1 MHPVSNNFSQDSVPD
16 SSLNSVTGISWRD
29 SVHFAVVVLR
39 RYRFRT
45 AMMLLAM
52 TLAVGSVVAFTAL
65 GEGARG
71 YVRNE
76 FASMGTNL
84 LVVMPGRKETTGGGG
99 PPPVGTATRDV
110 TLADVKAL
118 HTRLHGAWRI
128 APLMAG
134 KTEVSANT
142 RTRDVMIL
150 GTNADYFSIRE
161 LRVTNGSIF
170 PEVDND
176 IAQPICVI
184 GSKVRDELFGS
195 QQPVGAWLKIGD
207 RRFRVIGLLSG
218 KADSSGFDLS
228 DAVIVPVASTQ
239 MLFNREGLFRVIVQP
254 REYYNIDKLQ
264 TELLDAFRELHQ
276 GEEDVTVVKPDSMM
290 KTFDNI
296 FAALTLGVGAIAGIS
311 LLVAGVLVM
320 NLTLISVS
328 QRTKEIGLLKA
339 LGASDHHVR
348 RLFLLESLLLCLAGA
363 LCGVFVGE
371 LLVLVGRWLWPSVP
385 FAAPWWAV
393 VTSMCIAL
401 FSGLVFAWLPATRAA
416 RQQPVDALA
425 GKMT

>member
-1 MHPVSNNFSQDSVPD
+1 MLSHKSSNTVPMQ
-16 SSLNSVTGISWRD
+16 GISWRD
-29 SVHFAVVVLR
+29 SVLFAVAVLQ

-45 AMMLLAM
+45 SMMLLAM

-99 PPPVGTATRDV
+99 PPPIGTATRDV

-118 HTRLHGAWRI
+118 HTRLRGALRI

-134 KTEVSANT
+134 KVEVSANA

-150 GTNADYFSIRE
+150 GSNADYFAIRE
-161 LRVTNGSIF
+161 LTVMTGTVL
-170 PEVDND
+170 PVMDNA
-176 IAQPICVI
+176 IAQPVCVI

-195 QQPVGAWLKIGD
+195 QQAVGEWVKIGD
-207 RRFRVIGLLSG
+207 RRFRVLGVLSG
-218 KADSSGFDLS
+218 KADASGFDLS

-254 REYYNIDKLQ
+254 REYYSIDKLQ
-264 TELLDAFRELHQ
+264 QELLAAFRELHQ

-339 LGASDHHVR
+339 LGASDHHIR

-363 LCGVFVGE
+363 LCGVVVGE
-371 LLVLVGRWLWPSVP
+371 VLVIVGRTLWPSVP
-385 FAAPWWAV
+385 FAAPLWAV
-393 VTSMCIAL
+393 LTSVCIAL
-401 FSGLVFAWLPATRAA
+401 LSGLVFAWLPASRAA

-425 GKMT
+425 GKLT

>member
-1 MHPVSNNFSQDSVPD
+1 MQWSYKNKAMKTQ
-16 SSLNSVTGISWRD
+16 GISWRD
-29 SVHFAVVVLR
+29 SVFFAGAVLR

-45 AMMLLAM
+45 SMMLLAM

-76 FASMGTNL
+76 FAAMGTNL
-84 LVVMPGRKETTGGGG
+84 LVVLPGRKETTGGGG
-99 PPPVGTATRDV
+99 PPPIGTATRDV

-118 HTRLHGAWRI
+118 HSRLHGAERI
-128 APLMAG
+128 APLMVG
-134 KTEVSANT
+134 KVEVSANA
-142 RTRDVMIL
+142 RTRDVMVL

-161 LRVTNGSIF
+161 LVVMNGNSF
-170 PEVDND
+170 PAIDND
-176 IAQPICVI
+176 VAQPVCVI

-195 QQPVGAWLKIGD
+195 QQAVGSWVKMGD
-207 RRFRVIGLLSG
+207 RRFRVIGVLSG
-218 KADSSGFDLS
+218 KADASGFDLS
-228 DAVIVPVASTQ
+228 DGALIPVASAQ

-254 REYYNIDKLQ
+254 RAYYDIDKLQ
-264 TELLDAFRELHQ
+264 QELLGAFRELHQ

-339 LGASDHHVR
+339 LGASQHHIR

-363 LCGVFVGE
+363 LCGVLAGE
-371 LLVLVGRWLWPSVP
+371 LLVLLGRTLWPSVP

-393 VTSMCIAL
+393 FTSVCIAL
-401 FSGLVFAWLPATRAA
+401 LSGLVFAWLPASRAA

-425 GKMT
+425 GKLT

>member
-1 MHPVSNNFSQDSVPD
+1 MQPQHSNNS
-16 SSLNSVTGISWRD
+16 TTAHAGISWRD
-29 SVHFAVVVLR
+29 SVGFASAVLR

-45 AMMLLAM
+45 SMMLLAM

-99 PPPVGTATRDV
+99 PPPMGTATRDV

-118 HTRLHGAWRI
+118 RTRLHGAWRI

-134 KTEVSANT
+134 KVEVSVNA

-150 GTNADYFSIRE
+150 GSNADYFAIRE
-161 LRVTNGSIF
+161 LTVMNGASFPVT
-170 PEVDND
+170 DND
-176 IAQPICVI
+176 VAQPICVI
-184 GSKVRDELFGS
+184 GSKVRDELFGN
-195 QQPVGAWLKIGD
+195 QQAVGEWIKIGD
-207 RRFRVIGLLSG
+207 RRFRVIGVLSG

-228 DAVIVPVASTQ
+228 DGVLVPVASTQ

-254 REYYNIDKLQ
+254 RTYYDLDKLQ
-264 TELLDAFRELHQ
+264 QELLAAFRELHQ

-296 FAALTLGVGAIAGIS
+296 FSALTLGVGAIAGIS

-339 LGASDHHVR
+339 LGASDHHIR
-348 RLFLLESLLLCLAGA
+348 RLFLLESLLLCLTGA
-363 LCGVFVGE
+363 LCGVFAGE
-371 LLVLVGRWLWPSVP
+371 MLVLLGRVLWPSVP
-385 FAAPWWAV
+385 FAAPLWAV
-393 VTSMCIAL
+393 VTSVCIAL
-401 FSGLVFAWLPATRAA
+401 LSGLVFAWLPATRAA

>member
-1 MHPVSNNFSQDSVPD
+1 MLLHNRSNAVPMQ
-16 SSLNSVTGISWRD
+16 GISWRD
-29 SVHFAVVVLR
+29 SVLFATAVLQ

-45 AMMLLAM
+45 SMMLLAM

-99 PPPVGTATRDV
+99 PPPIGTATRDV

-118 HTRLHGAWRI
+118 HARLHGAQRI

-134 KTEVSANT
+134 KVEVSVNA
-142 RTRDVMIL
+142 RARDVMII
-150 GTNADYFSIRE
+150 GSNADYFAIRE
-161 LRVTNGSIF
+161 LTVMTGTVL
-170 PEVDND
+170 PVMDNN
-176 IAQPICVI
+176 IAQPVCVI

-195 QQPVGAWLKIGD
+195 QQAVGEWVKIGD
-207 RRFRVIGLLSG
+207 RRFRVLGVLSG
-218 KADSSGFDLS
+218 KADASGFDLS

-254 REYYNIDKLQ
+254 REYYSIDKLQ
-264 TELLDAFRELHQ
+264 QELLAAFRELHQ

-339 LGASDHHVR
+339 LGASDHHIR

-363 LCGVFVGE
+363 LCGVVAGE
-371 LLVLVGRWLWPSVP
+371 ILVIVGRTLWPSVP
-385 FAAPWWAV
+385 FAAPLWAV
-393 VTSMCIAL
+393 LTSVCIAL
-401 FSGLVFAWLPATRAA
+401 LSGLVFAWLPASRAA

-425 GKMT
+425 GKLT